1 MNEEHEIVASVLMAK
16 NNSAAADDFIRQYMP
31 FIKSETAK
39 FIKRIPVEGQDDE
52 LSIAMLAFYESIL
65 AYEKK
70 KGSFLKL
77 AAFSIKNRLIDHYR
91 KEKRHSGVLSLEET
105 SGDDENTTMLDKI
118 DSGYNNVEE
127 KALSVAAKEE
137 ISTFSGEL
145 ADFGLSLSDVA
156 DCCPKQQRTLDACMK
171 VLQFAKENP
180 AVFEQLLKE
189 KRLPVA
195 WICEGSGVDRKT
207 VERHRKYIVAILLA
221 FTNGFEIIRGHLG
234 QMKKREVQK
243 A

>member
-1 MNEEHEIVASVLMAK
+1 MNDEHEIVALVMAAK
-16 NNSAAADDFIRQYMP
+16 TNSAAADDFIRQYMP
-31 FIKSETAK
+31 FIRSETAK
-39 FIKRIPVEGQDDE
+39 FMKKIPVEGQDDE
-52 LSIAMLAFYESIL
+52 LSIAMFAFYESIL
-65 AYEKK
+65 AYDTK
-70 KGSFLKL
+70 KGSFLSL

-91 KEKRHSGVLSLEET
+91 KEKRHSGVLSLEEP

-127 KALSVAAKEE
+127 RALTVAAKEE

-156 DCCPKQQRTLDACMK
+156 DCCPRQKRTLDACMK
-171 VLQFAKENP
+171 VLGYAKENP
-180 AVFEQLLKE
+180 GIFDQLIKE

-195 WICEGSGVDRKT
+195 KICEGSGVDRKT

-221 FTNGFEIIRGHLG
+221 FTNGFEIIRGHLS